1 MGIGAL
7 LLERGLVSTAE
18 VEEAV
23 AEQQRTGE
31 RLDRVLVRL
40 GHVDSQSM
48 LHAIGE

>member
-23 AEQQRTGE
+23 AEFAQK
-31 RLDRVLVRL
+31 
-40 GHVDSQSM
+40 VDPFLTQEDLSRIL
-48 LHAIGE
+48 LHRNQ